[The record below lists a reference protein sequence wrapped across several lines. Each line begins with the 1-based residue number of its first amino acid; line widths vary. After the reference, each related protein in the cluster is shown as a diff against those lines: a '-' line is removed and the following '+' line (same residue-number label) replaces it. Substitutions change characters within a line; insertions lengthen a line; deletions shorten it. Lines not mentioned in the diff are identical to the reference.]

1 MPGMSVLYLAKPA
14 GCGLHA
20 RENIDGK
27 GRRTGGALWH
37 HGVIVLK
44 ARGEDWARELWRTA

>member
-27 GRRTGGALWH
+27 GRRTGGALWR